1 VLQLADDV
9 RGRMIRAVYKLLQVI
24 GSETEPGQISLGF
37 AFALIAGFTPLVSLH
52 NLLLL
57 FLILVLRVNL
67 SAFFLGLAFF
77 SGVAYLL
84 DPVFHRVGLA
94 VLTAGPLEGLWTTL
108 YNSTLWRLEGFNN
121 SIVMGGLIASLISFV
136 PLLLLSNGLI
146 RRYREHVLAWVR
158 KTRIMRAIQATKFY
172 DLYRSVSGWGGRP

>member
-1 VLQLADDV
+1 
-9 RGRMIRAVYKLLQVI
+9 MIRAAIKLLRVI

-52 NLLLL
+52 NLLVL

-84 DPVFHRVGLA
+84 DPVFHRIGLA
-94 VLTAGPLEGLWTTL
+94 VLTAGSLEGLWTTL
-108 YNSTLWRLEGFNN
+108 YNSTLWRLERFNN
-121 SIVMGGLIASLISFV
+121 SIVMGSLVVSLALFV
-136 PLLLLSNGLI
+136 PFYLLSNQLI
-146 RRYREHVLAWVR
+146 LKYREHVLAWVQ
-158 KTRIMRAIQATKFY
+158 KTKLVHVLNLLRY
-172 DLYRSVSGWGGRP
+172 GGDA